1 MMKFMFIRGKQ
12 HAPNHI
18 AGENGTGTQVSQK
31 LQLNDSFFFHVFAP
45 MPDTQVNSKYSISS
59 LDVAKYPVV
68 YA

>member
-18 AGENGTGTQVSQK
+18 GGEDGIGTQVSQK
-31 LQLNDSFFFHVFAP
+31 LQLNDSFFHVFAP
-45 MPDTQVNSKYSISS
+45 TPDTQVNSKYSISS